1 MRAIWAIIPIKD
13 LSLAKQRLSG
23 LLSDMERRSLGLAM
37 LEDVLEVLGK
47 TRGLNGTLLVSSD
60 SDACHLARQ
69 YGARI
74 LHETG
79 AGGLNPAVTQA
90 ARLLASENIDC
101 ALVLHGDLPLART
114 EEIERLIAALGP
126 SPAIAMAP
134 DSAHDGTNAMLVS
147 PPDLIAFRYGRNSF
161 SAHLDEAENSGVTP
175 QVLDLPGI
183 AFDVDTVDDLFT
195 LTAAPGH
202 TRAQEY
208 LRTLQLDTK
217 MTVASTQAG

>member
-74 LHETG
+74 CTK
-79 AGGLNPAVTQA
+79 P
-90 ARLLASENIDC
+90 
-101 ALVLHGDLPLART
+101 ALVD
-114 EEIERLIAALGP
+114 
-126 SPAIAMAP
+126 
-134 DSAHDGTNAMLVS
+134 
-147 PPDLIAFRYGRNSF
+147 
-161 SAHLDEAENSGVTP
+161 
-175 QVLDLPGI
+175 
-183 AFDVDTVDDLFT
+183 
-195 LTAAPGH
+195 
-202 TRAQEY
+202 
-208 LRTLQLDTK
+208 
-217 MTVASTQAG
+217 